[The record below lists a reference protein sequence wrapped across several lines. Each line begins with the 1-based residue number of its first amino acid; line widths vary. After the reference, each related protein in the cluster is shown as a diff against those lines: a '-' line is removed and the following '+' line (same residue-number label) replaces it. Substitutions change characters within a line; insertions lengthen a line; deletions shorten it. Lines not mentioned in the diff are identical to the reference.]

1 MGFERGFDEKIDVID
16 LIINVLK
23 DHEKRMDELISRLEV
38 TQPPKSSLPFIDY
51 RSTTPPSRAN
61 VSVSVTKWRDFREKG
76 STSSLVSFEI
86 MDKKLHVFALGNG
99 ILYNYVEEIP
109 EMEIK
114 YNKLDKKVQIES
126 IDVNTADLMQVALG
140 GKLDCGLEL
149 TKREYDVEINDEISM
164 RKIVYTINPETVKE
178 WLAYQLGLNDKDI
191 IQGKIKI

>member
-23 DHEKRMDELISRLEV
+23 DHEKRMDELISQLEG
-38 TQPPKSSLPFIDY
+38 TQSPQSALPYIDY
-51 RSTTPPSRAN
+51 RSSTPSRAN
-61 VSVSVTKWRDFREKG
+61 VSVSVTKWQDFREKG

-86 MDKKLHVFALGNG
+86 IDKKFHVFALGNG

-126 IDVNTADLMQVALG
+126 IDVSTADLMQVALG

-149 TKREYDVEINDEISM
+149 TKREYDVEINNEISM
-164 RKIVYTINPETVKE
+164 RKIAYSINPETVKE